1 MEALFRTACPSC
13 SAPVTSRKLQTLWG
27 GMGAVHEV
35 SADTGH
41 AVVVKR
47 IDLPADSPALSEGDR
62 RKRLSYLCE
71 TSFYAHFAASA
82 ISAGALVP
90 QHLHHEFSADGRV
103 LSIVMSR
110 LEPCRSVT
118 VEEAAEWLARFHA
131 LHWGAARCDAAVAGG
146 LQAQGCYWYLDTRI
160 GEWEGIG
167 ERGLSGRLRAAA
179 RAIDTRLRASSM
191 LPTVCHGDA
200 KAANMLRGAAGEL
213 AMCDFQYCGKASC
226 GKDIAY
232 MLTCALDGGAAV
244 EARFLAAY
252 LDQLRCALAASRAA
266 GGGADT
272 PPSAPPPTEAQLRA
286 ALDLSYCDL
295 YRWMLGWGCWG
306 NAGELEAKVARV
318 VTKIDGGTRL
328 ASAAAYD
335 AAVAAA
341 FPGA

>member
-1 MEALFRTACPSC
+1 
-13 SAPVTSRKLQTLWG
+13 
-27 GMGAVHEV
+27 MGAVHEL
-35 SADTGH
+35 SAATGD

-47 IDLPADSPALSEGDR
+47 IDLPADSPALSVGDR
-62 RKRLSYLCE
+62 RKRKSYECE
-71 TSFYAHFAASA
+71 AAFYAHFAARA
-82 ISAGALVP
+82 IAAGALVP
-90 QHLHHEFSADGRV
+90 QHLLQDFSADGRA

-110 LEPCRSVT
+110 LEPCRSVE
-118 VEEAAEWLARFHA
+118 VDEAAEWLARFHGV
-131 LHWGAARCDAAVAGG
+131 HWGAARSDVAVSGG

-160 GEWEGIG
+160 GEWEGIS

-179 RAIDTRLRASSM
+179 RAIDTRLRAGGGM

-200 KAANMLRGAAGEL
+200 KSANMLRGAAGEL

-232 MLTCALDGGAAV
+232 MLTCALDGGAEV

-252 LDQLRCALAASRAA
+252 LRHLRCALAASRAA
-266 GGGADT
+266 GGGANT
-272 PPSAPPPTEAQLRA
+272 PPSAPLPTEAELRA

-306 NAGELEAKVARV
+306 HADELEVRVARV
-318 VTKIDGGTRL
+318 MTRIDGGACL

-341 FPGA
+341 FPAA